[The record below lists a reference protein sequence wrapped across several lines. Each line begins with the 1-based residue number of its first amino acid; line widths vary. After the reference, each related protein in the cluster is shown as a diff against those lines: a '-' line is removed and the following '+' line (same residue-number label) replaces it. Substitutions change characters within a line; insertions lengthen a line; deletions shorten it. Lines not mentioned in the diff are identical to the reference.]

1 MSTLPMRAPAQSKIW
16 SLPST
21 VLARAAAITLTI
33 IDVYTE
39 AQHLAQEAQ
48 KRYPYLNV

>member
-1 MSTLPMRAPAQSKIW
+1 MSTLPMRAPAQSKFW

-21 VLARAAAITLTI
+21 VLARVAAFVLNV

-39 AQHLAQEAQ
+39 AQRLAQEAQ